1 MEAIRKIVKVQDHKV
16 TVELPIDFTAN
27 EVEVIVLPIENEGGR
42 MTQEAFEHRKIV
54 FESAKGIF
62 KHSAYEPTEDEYYN
76 Q

>member
-27 EVEVIVLPIENEGGR
+27 EVEVIVLPIENNNKFKLN
-42 MTQEAFEHRKIV
+42 EAPTRYEVMQKM
-54 FESAKGIF
+54 KGIF
-62 KHSAYEPTEDEYYN
+62 KDSTYIVKEDDIYT